1 MFNKDELIARAYN
14 NLSDRELYDVN
25 TIYNRITENLIKGVE
40 LGEIYTRIMVKDEK
54 VRSWV
59 CYKCRKEGLW
69 VKCKDE
75 EIMVSIGKIF

>member
-54 VRSWV
+54 VKSWV

-69 VKCKDE
+69 VKCWDE
-75 EIMVSIGKIF
+75 EIMVGIGKIF